1 MLMNYFRRLD
11 RNKIQFDFVVHQ
23 QPAGDYAEQ
32 IRELGGNIFYVPR
45 FHGYNI
51 KACIHAWEKI
61 FDENQQDVII
71 HGHMPSSAPL
81 YLWLARKAQRYTIA
95 HSHTSGK
102 QKENGYVTYL
112 LKKLSYQ
119 LTTRVADKYYACSE
133 QAGLM
138 AYGRGI
144 VQSERFAV
152 WYNAIDFERFSYR
165 ESVRRDIK
173 ENLGIPQDA
182 FVLGHVGRLTWAKN
196 HAFLLEVF
204 AEVHRRHPEARLLLV
219 GDGELREEI
228 KAQVQQLGLDDSV
241 YFAGSVDDPERYL
254 CAMDVFVFPSH
265 YEGLSTVNIEA
276 QVSGLPCI
284 VSTGVPRE
292 VSIADAKP
300 VEFLPLGDVGSWA
313 DAVEKW
319 MDKPREPGHV
329 TNHDYD
335 IRYAVKWAEGEYT
348 RMAKQLAAKKK

>member
-1 MLMNYFRRLD
+1 MLMNYYREID
-11 RNKIQFDFVVHQ
+11 RSKYQFDFVVHTKD
-23 QPAGDYAEQ
+23 AGIFADEV
-32 IRELGGNIFYVPR
+32 RSLGGRIFYVPK
-45 FHGYNI
+45 FHGCNLI
-51 KACIHAWEKI
+51 SCVRAWRHI
-61 FDENQQDVII
+61 FREAKEDRIVQ
-71 HGHMPSSAPL
+71 GHMPSTSAL
-81 YLWLARKAQRYTIA
+81 YLFLARLHGRVAIA
-95 HSHTSGK
+95 HAHSNDRNNEDSG
-102 QKENGYVTYL
+102 VRHL
-112 LKKLSYQ
+112 LRWLLYRG
-119 LTTRVADKYYACSE
+119 TRCVAQYFYGCSRE
-133 QAGLM
+133 AGISR
-138 AYGRGI
+138 YGASIAG
-144 VQSERFAV
+144 SKRFSV
-152 WYNAIDFERFSYR
+152 WYNAIDYARFAYHA
-165 ESVRRDIK
+165 SVRQDIRK
-173 ENLGIPQDA
+173 RLGIPQNA